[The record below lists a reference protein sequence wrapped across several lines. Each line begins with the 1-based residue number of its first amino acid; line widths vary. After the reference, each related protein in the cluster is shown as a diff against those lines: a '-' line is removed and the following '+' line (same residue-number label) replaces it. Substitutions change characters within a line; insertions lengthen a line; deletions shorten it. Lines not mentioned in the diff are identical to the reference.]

1 MLGMLRRPRA
11 LVLQAR
17 KAIPFKGLQNRIDMG
32 PRQLEAVRN
41 TLFVPSFR
49 RHTDHRLAGVV
60 GIGKGGE
67 SGKRQI
73 PPDLVVKLK
82 PLILLRLFCAT
93 ETI

>member
-1 MLGMLRRPRA
+1 MLRWPRA

-49 RHTDHRLAGVV
+49 RHTDDRPAGVV
-60 GIGKGGE
+60 GIGKGGK
-67 SGKRQI
+67 SGKRQFELAGGVI
-73 PPDLVVKLK
+73 GG
-82 PLILLRLFCAT
+82 
-93 ETI
+93 